1 MEFTFQNI
9 GLAKKFIRVFPEHGE
24 TQTNILANPV
34 GFGGNKSEIRG
45 GGSK

>member
-9 GLAKKFIRVFPEHGE
+9 GLAKNFVWVFLEHGE

-34 GFGGNKSEIRG
+34 GFGGKKSEIRG